1 MPSSGQRKRY
11 PLHQSPLY
19 RLRGKG
25 KFEAVVG
32 VNWDSVPELLRS
44 EGYRV
49 FPNKKQ
55 RDIQAPIRWMAAVH
69 RTIADLLGRIELP
82 DYVFSQKGRSY
93 TDNARQHL
101 GRHPVIKADIHRFYP
116 SITRTM
122 VFRTFVHDFQCAAD
136 VADRLADICCY
147 RQEHLPTGSPLS
159 GRLAF
164 FAARKLFDDIHN
176 LAQAHGCTL
185 TVYVDDITLSG
196 SKANRKLLAEV
207 HRLIVRHGL
216 LFKASKSR
224 TFAANSPK
232 NVTGTMIVEDELR
245 LPNERHRRLHDARK
259 ALRTADGDQRIV
271 LQREVKGREQEAAQL
286 LGNGAAT
293 ASKRK
298 LRAKNSSKP
307 MSHR

>member
-25 KFEAVVG
+25 RFEAVLG
-32 VNWDSVPELLRS
+32 VNWDSVPELLGS

-49 FPNKKQ
+49 FQNQKQ

-69 RTIADLLGRIELP
+69 RTIGDLLARVELP
-82 DYVFSQKGRSY
+82 DYVYSQKGRSY
-93 TDNARQHL
+93 ADNARQHL
-101 GRHPVIKADIHRFYP
+101 GRHPVVKADIHRFYP

-147 RQEHLPTGSPLS
+147 RQEHLPTGSSLS

-164 FAARKLFDDIHN
+164 FAARPLFDDIHK
-176 LAQAHGCTL
+176 LAQSHGCTL
-185 TVYVDDITLSG
+185 TVYVDDITVSG
-196 SKANRKLLAEV
+196 PKANRRLLAEV

-216 LFKASKSR
+216 RFKAAKSK
-224 TFAANSPK
+224 TFAPESPK
-232 NVTGTMIVEDELR
+232 TVTGTVIADCDLR
-245 LPNERHRRLHDARK
+245 LPNERHRRLHEVRK
-259 ALRTADGDQRIV
+259 ALRAAAGDQRTV
-271 LQREVKGREQEAAQL
+271 LQRQVKGREQEAAQV
-286 LGNGAAT
+286 LGDGAAS
-293 ASKRK
+293 ARKRK
-298 LRAKNSSKP
+298 SRAKNSSEP
-307 MSHR
+307 ALPR